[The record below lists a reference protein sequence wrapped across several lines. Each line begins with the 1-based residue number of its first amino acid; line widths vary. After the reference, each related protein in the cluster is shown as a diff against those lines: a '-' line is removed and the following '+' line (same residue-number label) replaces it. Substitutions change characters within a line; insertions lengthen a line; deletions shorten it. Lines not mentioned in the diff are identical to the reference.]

1 MMEFHLV
8 SNGRMHL
15 NEFSKIAGRV
25 APYVDFIH
33 IREKHRS
40 AQDITSAINKL
51 KEESIPSENIIVND
65 RVDIASVEGVRG
77 VQLAYH
83 SIGIKEVRKH
93 FPQFRIGKSVHSVME
108 AQEAETDGADY
119 VLFGHIFSS
128 NSKPGLMPKGVEAL
142 KDVVDATSIPVIAIG
157 GITPQNVHEIR
168 RTGAKGI
175 AVMSGLLDAHD
186 PYQMAQEYKKG
197 WVI

>member
-1 MMEFHLV
+1 MEFHLV
-8 SNGRMHL
+8 SNGRMDL
-15 NEFSKIAGRV
+15 DEFSKIAGRI

-33 IREKHRS
+33 LREKHRS
-40 AQDITSAINKL
+40 AQEITSLINRL
-51 KEESIPSENIIVND
+51 KEESIPSEDIIVND
-65 RVDIASVEGVRG
+65 RVDIACVEGVGG

-83 SIGIKEVRKH
+83 SIGSKEVRKH
-93 FPQFRIGKSVHSVME
+93 FPQLRIGKSVHSVLE

-128 NSKPGLMPKGVEAL
+128 NSKPGLLPKGIEAL
-142 KDVVDATSIPVIAIG
+142 KDVVDAISIPVIAIG

-175 AVMSGLLDAHD
+175 AVMSGVLDAHN
-186 PYQMAQEYKKG
+186 PFQVAQEYQKG
-197 WVI
+197 WSL